1 MKLIQPEFN
10 FQIALN
16 RLLIGISISWVSTAS
31 VGAFATT
38 INSVEV
44 EVNSL
49 LNTAETTLLRDHP
62 LLLAK
67 LRNHCKSNESL
78 FLSAETRG
86 FWVNIC
92 GGDLPHTY
100 VGVSK
105 TDGSRIRLPLDNYEP
120 DGSWYEAINGD
131 VSYAIIFGTT
141 KGHFLSVTQGNT
153 ELVKQP
159 ILKWE

>member
-1 MKLIQPEFN
+1 M
-10 FQIALN
+10 
-16 RLLIGISISWVSTAS
+16 
-31 VGAFATT
+31 
-38 INSVEV
+38 
-44 EVNSL
+44 
-49 LNTAETTLLRDHP
+49 
-62 LLLAK
+62 
-67 LRNHCKSNESL
+67 
-78 FLSAETRG
+78 
-86 FWVNIC
+86 NIC

-131 VSYAIIFGTT
+131 VSYALIFGTT
-141 KGHFLSVTQGNT
+141 KGHFLSVTRGNR